1 MDDFVWAVNRAKLE
15 QAQGMEGDVRE
26 NYLKLGGLIREKV
39 GKPSK
44 ETFKETVKK
53 LAKKKK

>member
-1 MDDFVWAVNRAKLE
+1 MEDFSWAVNRAKLE

-26 NYLKLGGLIREKV
+26 NYLKLGGLIREKE

-44 ETFKETVKK
+44 ETFRATIKK
-53 LAKKKK
+53 LSKKKK